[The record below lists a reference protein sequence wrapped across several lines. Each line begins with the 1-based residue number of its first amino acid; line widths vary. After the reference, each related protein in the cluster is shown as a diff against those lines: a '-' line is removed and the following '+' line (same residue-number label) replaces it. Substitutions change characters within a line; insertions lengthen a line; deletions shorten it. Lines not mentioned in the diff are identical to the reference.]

1 MEDNKEKKDNGIA
14 IEKAG
19 AVLQLVLAVAFLV
32 MSFKNEAKPKK
43 KKKKK

>member
-1 MEDNKEKKDNGIA
+1 MEDNIA

-19 AVLQLVLAVAFLV
+19 AVLQLILAVAFLV

-43 KKKKK
+43 KKKKKSK